1 MKVWFKTKFKSKDT
15 DLLLFIQKVS
25 FLPFKKDISNSSRIL
40 CDSVTH
46 SKIERA
52 NKEEHKENVTVS

>member
-25 FLPFKKDISNSSRIL
+25 FLPFKKDISNSSHIL

-46 SKIERA
+46 SKIERE
-52 NKEEHKENVTVS
+52 NK

>member
-52 NKEEHKENVTVS
+52 NK